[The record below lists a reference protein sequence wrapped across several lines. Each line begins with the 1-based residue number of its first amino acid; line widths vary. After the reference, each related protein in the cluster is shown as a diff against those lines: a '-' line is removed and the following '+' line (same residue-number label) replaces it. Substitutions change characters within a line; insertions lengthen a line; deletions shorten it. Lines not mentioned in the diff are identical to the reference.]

1 MAVTRLP
8 PGTEHPVANLATHFL
23 EHHWDF
29 PGIGT
34 WYIRP
39 SPNPH
44 CMSQTTSI
52 WGKTVWWESQYHLL
66 ILELEHLKQRCT
78 IPHINHGILP
88 DLPYHLHLKPSNSH
102 VTYSTITPSPSTS
115 RRKGQKYSLVTSPIV
130 KTTILRCFFWSTPSF
145 LPRNSVESCLLSRN
159 KRLMKLKA
167 GCLFTYVLEV
177 LFCIFFHFR
186 WKVIPTAAGPGT
198 ALALLSSNTEGTDK

>member
-1 MAVTRLP
+1 MFPWTNRGRIMASLGIQIPQIRHQRPSLIPLSDPIMMAVTRLP

-39 SPNPH
+39 SPKPH

-66 ILELEHLKQRCT
+66 ILDLEHLKQRCT
-78 IPHINHGILP
+78 IPHINHGILSWSSIP
-88 DLPYHLHLKPSNSH
+88 PTSQTIKLTRYILYNYSITFDKPQKRSEIFLGHLSNCKDNH
-102 VTYSTITPSPSTS
+102 
-115 RRKGQKYSLVTSPIV
+115 
-130 KTTILRCFFWSTPSF
+130 
-145 LPRNSVESCLLSRN
+145 
-159 KRLMKLKA
+159 
-167 GCLFTYVLEV
+167 LEV
-177 LFCIFFHFR
+177 FFLINTVIFTKKFCGKLFAV
-186 WKVIPTAAGPGT
+186 K
-198 ALALLSSNTEGTDK
+198 K